1 MARPRLRDRSAPPSC
16 RPASQV
22 GTANRYATLQR
33 NSIRMPNRRQLLQL
47 GISGLAVSGMRAFAP
62 NALPAA
68 PTRALPAF
76 GKAKNVIVMFTW
88 GGMSHIDTFDMKP
101 DAGVEIRGSF
111 GRISTSIPG
120 THVCEHL
127 PKMSQMLHELTVV
140 RSVHHTAGDH
150 RKAAYWNI
158 TGHAPTEVGGGVAA
172 PVLPSRKDWPS
183 IGAQVAIAMKDD
195 RRYARKPALSRV
207 RPEDLQDASNRPV
220 FDWSNITKHR
230 SVSLSTEVLT
240 PGHYPCGTFNAQD
253 GYSNGSTVELIGMIS
268 QVASRKCPV
277 TRSTNGLRIDF
288 SDEVSGD
295 GTAGDWGCDTH
306 GRGGHLWLIGDQ
318 GPNAH
323 RTGFGCHANKFITF
337 NIDEIRKQH
346 FQGTERAFVLRTRFG
361 VCGNPGVHPTAAGTG
376 GIWVDGK
383 LACAS
388 ETLRRDD
395 PSILLEAPIHQGAKF
410 VTMALLNG
418 DSSTFFDDL
427 VFAEPTLI
435 EVEGALPDLPPSKEA
450 TELEAQEVDESLAAN
465 LPRSISLPYPLAD
478 RGLLNGQYGGFLGL
492 EYDPVFVHPGEGVK
506 FKGKSPL
513 AGTINLSPQGVSRRR
528 IATRSL
534 LLSDLNQRLQWADE
548 ESGPALT
555 EASQELAFNMMLSP
569 EVQGAFELGREPQ
582 SVRTLYGDHVAGK
595 SVMLARRLT
604 DAGVPLVFVNAG
616 VGDLNGASGDNWDT
630 HGNNFNRLK
639 DDLLPPW
646 DHAAHALMT
655 DLIESGRIADTLVV
669 FLTEFGRTPRINA
682 SAGRDHFPSC
692 YTVSFAGAGIQRGR
706 AYGKSDTTASE
717 PAELGCSPADI
728 HATIFHALG
737 IPAGFQIHD
746 TEDRPLIMCD
756 GLPLDIFA

>member
-1 MARPRLRDRSAPPSC
+1 
-16 RPASQV
+16 
-22 GTANRYATLQR
+22 
-33 NSIRMPNRRQLLQL
+33 MPNRRQLLQL
-47 GISGLAVSGMRAFAP
+47 GLSGLTVSGVEAIASPLLASNPRSQRP
-62 NALPAA
+62 S
-68 PTRALPAF
+68 F
-76 GKAKNVIVMFTW
+76 GKAKNVIVIFTW

-101 DAGVEIRGSF
+101 EAGAEIRGSF
-111 GRISTSIPG
+111 SRISTSIPG
-120 THVCEHL
+120 TKVCEHL

-158 TGHAPTEVGGGVAA
+158 TGHAPVEVGGGVAA

-195 RRYARKPALSRV
+195 HRYSNKPSLSRI
-207 RPEDLQDASNRPV
+207 RPEDLEDSPTAPV
-220 FDWSNITKHR
+220 LDWSKLKNHHSI
-230 SVSLSTEVLT
+230 SLSTDVLT
-240 PGHYPCGTFNAQD
+240 PGHYQCGTFNAQD
-253 GYSNGSTVELIGMIS
+253 GYSNDSTVELIGMIS
-268 QVASRKCPV
+268 QVSARKCPI
-277 TRSTNGLRIDF
+277 TRSADGLSIDF
-288 SDEVSGD
+288 SNDVSGD

-306 GRGGHLWLIGDQ
+306 GRGGNLWLIGDG
-318 GPNAH
+318 GPNKPRA
-323 RTGFGCHANKFITF
+323 GFGCHANKFITF
-337 NIDEIRKQH
+337 NVEEIRKKH
-346 FQGTERAFVLRTRFG
+346 FNGTNREFVLRTRFG

-383 LACAS
+383 LACIS
-388 ETLRRDD
+388 KLLVRDD
-395 PSILLEAPIHQGAKF
+395 PSILLEAPIHEGARF

-418 DSSTFFDDL
+418 DSSTFYDDL
-427 VFAEPTLI
+427 AFTEPTLI
-435 EVEGALPDLPPSKEA
+435 EVEGKLPALPQAKEE
-450 TELEAQEVDESLAAN
+450 TELEEQEVNESLAAN
-465 LPRSISLPYPLAD
+465 LPRCISLPYPLAD

-492 EYDPVFVHPGEGVK
+492 EYDPVFVHPGEGTK

-513 AGTINLSPQGVSRRR
+513 AGTINLSPQGVTRRR

-534 LLSDLNQRLQWADE
+534 LLSDLNKDLRWEGQ

-569 EVQGAFELGREPQ
+569 EVQGAFELGREPK
-582 SVRTLYGDHVAGK
+582 SVRSLYGEHVAGK
-595 SVMLARRLT
+595 SIMLARRLT

-655 DLIESGRIADTLVV
+655 DLIESGRIEDTLVV

-682 SAGRDHFPSC
+682 GAGRDHFPSC
-692 YTVSFAGAGIQRGR
+692 YTVAFAGAGVQRGR
-706 AYGKSDTTASE
+706 AYGKSDSTASE